1 MDKVSADDL
10 AYNFFPFFRVYKDGR
25 VERIHKHVCVP
36 PSNNPNTRVQSKDV
50 VVSPEN
56 NVSARL
62 YLPQIA
68 ENNQKFP
75 LLVYIHGGAFSV
87 ESAFSIT
94 YDNYLHS
101 LVAEANL
108 VVVSVDYRLAPEHPL
123 PVCYNDTWAVLKW
136 VASIG
141 ATEEPWLKFHAD
153 YSRVFLAGDSAGAN
167 IAHDMMVRAS
177 AEENP
182 LGDAVKIVG
191 MVLIHPFF
199 GHNEPDLIWTYIC
212 PESSGCDDPRLNP
225 AAHPSLLRSL
235 NCQRILVLTAEKDFI
250 RDRGRAYFEAL
261 EKSEWKGEFEI
272 MEADGEGH
280 VFHLEKPTCEKAVSL
295 MKRLV
300 EFFNESS

>member
-1 MDKVSADDL
+1 MYQVSADEVPF
-10 AYNFFPFFRVYKDGR
+10 NFPPFFRVYKDGR
-25 VERIHKHVCVP
+25 VERIHKQVCVP
-36 PSNNPNTRVQSKDV
+36 PSNNPNTGVQSKDV

-62 YLPQIA
+62 YLPQIT
-68 ENNQKFP
+68 EKNHKFP
-75 LLVYIHGGAFSV
+75 LLVYIHGGGFAV
-87 ESAFSIT
+87 ESAFSTT

-108 VVVSVDYRLAPEHPL
+108 VVVSIDYRLAPENPL
-123 PVCYNDTWAVLKW
+123 PVCYDDTWIVLKW
-136 VASIG
+136 IASIG
-141 ATEEPWLKFHAD
+141 VTDEPWLKFHAD

-177 AEENP
+177 AKENP
-182 LGDAVKIVG
+182 LGDGVKIVG

-199 GHNEPDLIWTYIC
+199 GNNEPDLLWTYIC

-235 NCQRILVLTAEKDFI
+235 VCKRIQVFTAEKDFL
-250 RDRGRAYFEAL
+250 RDRGRTYYEAL
-261 EKSEWKGEFEI
+261 EKSGWKGELEI
-272 MEADGEGH
+272 MEAEGEEH
-280 VFHLEKPTCEKAVSL
+280 VFHLNKPTCENAGSL

-300 EFFNESS
+300 EFFNQP